1 MTANGRYAEKVEYD
15 LHGFVGIQL
24 VNALPG
30 DVKIVARQL
39 GPIRKSL
46 AREPDI
52 VIRFVERL
60 SNSSRVRYVG
70 LNEAGFTNDAFLVLR
85 SDHKSRAVVQIPFDQ
100 IGKKCEIV
108 CERGLVAIPLLI
120 AIINLTA
127 LGKGLLPMHASAFT
141 YKGVGVLATGW
152 AKGGKTEMLLAFM
165 NQGAH
170 YVGDE
175 WVYLTRD
182 GECMFGIPEPIRL
195 WDWHLQEMP
204 VYRSKVGRGD
214 QARLHALGLILK
226 TVDGSTRSSMAKGS
240 APVNL
245 MRRVTPILRRQLYV
259 HFPPEQLFGKEYCTL
274 EGTPDV
280 IFFLASHDSDE
291 IVVET
296 VESEEIANRM
306 VFSLQHE
313 RADFLSYYSRFRFA
327 FPSASSI
334 LIDQVGSLEKELLS
348 SVLAGK
354 KSYAVYHPYPVAIP
368 SLYTATNSLLSDFR

>member
-1 MTANGRYAEKVEYD
+1 M
-15 LHGFVGIQL
+15 
-24 VNALPG
+24 
-30 DVKIVARQL
+30 
-39 GPIRKSL
+39 
-46 AREPDI
+46 
-52 VIRFVERL
+52 
-60 SNSSRVRYVG
+60 
-70 LNEAGFTNDAFLVLR
+70 
-85 SDHKSRAVVQIPFDQ
+85 
-100 IGKKCEIV
+100 
-108 CERGLVAIPLLI
+108 
-120 AIINLTA
+120 
-127 LGKGLLPMHASAFT
+127 
-141 YKGVGVLATGW
+141 
-152 AKGGKTEMLLAFM
+152 
-165 NQGAH
+165 
-170 YVGDE
+170 
-175 WVYLTRD
+175 
-182 GECMFGIPEPIRL
+182 
-195 WDWHLQEMP
+195 
-204 VYRSKVGRGD
+204 
-214 QARLHALGLILK
+214 
-226 TVDGSTRSSMAKGS
+226 
-240 APVNL
+240 
-245 MRRVTPILRRQLYV
+245 

>member
-141 YKGVGVLATGW
+141 YKGVGYRLGER
-152 AKGGKTEMLLAFM
+152 GE
-165 NQGAH
+165 N
-170 YVGDE
+170 GDAAGFHE
-175 WVYLTRD
+175 SRCSLCWRRV
-182 GECMFGIPEPIRL
+182 GIP
-195 WDWHLQEMP
+195 D
-204 VYRSKVGRGD
+204 
-214 QARLHALGLILK
+214 
-226 TVDGSTRSSMAKGS
+226 
-240 APVNL
+240 
-245 MRRVTPILRRQLYV
+245 
-259 HFPPEQLFGKEYCTL
+259 
-274 EGTPDV
+274 
-280 IFFLASHDSDE
+280 
-291 IVVET
+291 
-296 VESEEIANRM
+296 
-306 VFSLQHE
+306 
-313 RADFLSYYSRFRFA
+313 
-327 FPSASSI
+327 
-334 LIDQVGSLEKELLS
+334 
-348 SVLAGK
+348 
-354 KSYAVYHPYPVAIP
+354 
-368 SLYTATNSLLSDFR
+368 